1 MTRINKI
8 TKCFLSAT
16 LLVGAIGMQSCI
28 SSSRYSSEQYLEERL
43 QQGRPLIV
51 TIEGVQIPPQNNC
64 EQFGKGLAK
73 EYNLTQRASIGNWW
87 CHLEYI
93 QKAKKNNDKIIL
105 VGHSAGTDQIRLL
118 AHAFKKTGRIN
129 LMIYHDPTYT
139 NLPMASLLK
148 IPSNVDRVIA
158 FYSDDCLLSGRPLQ
172 DIDFEDPRK
181 TSYTN
186 FRIYRADHWQIVL
199 DSRVHGYAS
208 SEIQGVLA
216 VHN

>member
-1 MTRINKI
+1 
-8 TKCFLSAT
+8 
-16 LLVGAIGMQSCI
+16 
-28 SSSRYSSEQYLEERL
+28 
-43 QQGRPLIV
+43 
-51 TIEGVQIPPQNNC
+51 
-64 EQFGKGLAK
+64 
-73 EYNLTQRASIGNWW
+73 
-87 CHLEYI
+87 
-93 QKAKKNNDKIIL
+93 
-105 VGHSAGTDQIRLL
+105 
-118 AHAFKKTGRIN
+118 
-129 LMIYHDPTYT
+129 MIYHDPTYT

-148 IPSNVDRVIA
+148 IPSNVDRVVA

-172 DIDFEDPRK
+172 DSDFEDPRK